1 MLVLKS
7 NQLIVKTWFDK
18 EGKVHAVE
26 RIKKKGKIPTYLTFI
41 SKFLSQ
47 HIPKSLKNVYCRS
60 KKCSC

>member
-26 RIKKKGKIPTYLTFI
+26 RIKKKEKYL
-41 SKFLSQ
+41 
-47 HIPKSLKNVYCRS
+47 HI
-60 KKCSC
+60 

>member
-47 HIPKSLKNVYCRS
+47 YIPKSLKNCRS
-60 KKCSC
+60 KKM

>member
-26 RIKKKGKIPTYLTFI
+26 RIKKRKNTYISNIYFKIPFTTHTKIF
-41 SKFLSQ
+41 KKRELSF
-47 HIPKSLKNVYCRS
+47 
-60 KKCSC
+60 

>member
-26 RIKKKGKIPTYLTFI
+26 RIKKKEKYLHIYFKIPFTIHTKIF
-41 SKFLSQ
+41 KKLSF
-47 HIPKSLKNVYCRS
+47 
-60 KKCSC
+60 

>member
-26 RIKKKGKIPTYLTFI
+26 RIKKKRKNTYISNIYFKIPFTIHTKIF
-41 SKFLSQ
+41 
-47 HIPKSLKNVYCRS
+47 
-60 KKCSC
+60 KKPSF